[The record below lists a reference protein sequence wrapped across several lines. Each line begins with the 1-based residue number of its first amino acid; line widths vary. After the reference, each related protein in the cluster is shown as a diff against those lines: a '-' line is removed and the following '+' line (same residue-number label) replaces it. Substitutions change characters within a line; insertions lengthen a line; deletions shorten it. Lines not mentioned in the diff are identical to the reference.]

1 MYVMMYRPSSM
12 CACLNV
18 PYIMYIKNMLFFFS
32 KNDNISVPYSFQ
44 SFMED
49 AKLATLTGSLKQL
62 DSDDFVQR

>member
-1 MYVMMYRPSSM
+1 
-12 CACLNV
+12 
-18 PYIMYIKNMLFFFS
+18 MYIKNMLFFFS